1 MANVNQPQGLAPVQY
16 LNGSPWNGGGRVYC
30 IPDTDDTN
38 AYAIGDPVVLAG
50 SADAQGVPTITLA
63 TAGTG
68 NAVLGAIV
76 SGAGALSYGSQ
87 YGVPADSP
95 IVIPATKTRSY
106 YVLVADDP
114 NIIFMAQEEATGSA
128 FTAAEV
134 GLNANLVSGTNN
146 GYISGW
152 QIDRTTPGTG
162 STLQLKLMRLAQM
175 PGGINAFGD
184 YAKWLVLINNHV
196 FRSGVTGI

>member
-1 MANVNQPQGLAPVQY
+1 MANANKPSGLSPIGY

-30 IPDTDDTN
+30 IPDTDDTLV
-38 AYAIGDPVVLAG
+38 YAIGDPVNIAG
-50 SADAQGVPTITLA
+50 GADARGVPTITLA

-68 NAVLGAIV
+68 NGILGVIV
-76 SGAGALSYGSQ
+76 SGAGGVAYGGA

-95 IVIPATKTRSY
+95 IVIPATKTRNY

-114 NIIFMAQEEATGSA
+114 NIIFEAQEEATGTA

-146 GYISGW
+146 GYVSGW
-152 QIDRTTPGTG
+152 QIDRTSPAVTE
-162 STLQLKLMRLAQM
+162 TLQVRLLSLAQRSD
-175 PGGINAFGD
+175 NAFGD
-184 YAKWLVLINNHV
+184 YAKWWILINNHRYRV
-196 FRSGVTGI
+196 GQVGI